1 MPRSPALTSRAA
13 TGSSRLLAPGI
24 QPPAFVRTEI
34 IHVAVIS
41 GERAAYILPPM
52 LDKELTY
59 TASAGAKEGTV
70 ILTLDGPFTLSNIFQ
85 LQTELRTLKPACLIM
100 DLTSVPYMD
109 SAGLG
114 VVMNYFVSAQGNGR
128 KFLLVGVNE
137 RVRALLEMTKVDS
150 VLGLCDSVEDA
161 QSQA

>member
-1 MPRSPALTSRAA
+1 
-13 TGSSRLLAPGI
+13 
-24 QPPAFVRTEI
+24 
-34 IHVAVIS
+34 
-41 GERAAYILPPM
+41 M
-52 LDKELTY
+52 LDKELSY
-59 TASAGAKEGTV
+59 TTSTGAKEGTV
-70 ILTLDGPFTLSNIFQ
+70 ILTIAGPFTLSNIFQ

-128 KFLLVGVNE
+128 KLLLAGVND

-150 VLGLCDSVEDA
+150 ILRMYESVEAA
-161 QSQA
+161 QSQE

>member
-1 MPRSPALTSRAA
+1 MPRDAALTPETVRVETNISFPVP
-13 TGSSRLLAPGI
+13 GS
-24 QPPAFVRTEI
+24 RTET

-41 GERAAYILPPM
+41 ELTAAYILPGM
-52 LDKELTY
+52 LDKELSY
-59 TASAGAKEGTV
+59 TTAAGAKEGTV

-85 LQTELRTLKPACLIM
+85 LQSELRTLKPACLIM

-114 VVMNYFVSAQGNGR
+114 VVMNYFVSAQGSGR
-128 KFLLVGVNE
+128 KFMLVGVND
-137 RVRALLEMTKVDS
+137 RVQALLQMTKVDA
-150 VLGLCDSVEDA
+150 VLSTWESVEAA